1 MELRSFVVKLWG
13 HEFFRF
19 LVTGGI
25 NTVFGY
31 SVYSLLTFIGLHY
44 TLVVL
49 LGQISGILFN
59 FNTTGRIVFNNT
71 NPRLLYRFAVVYLV
85 MYILNVFFLGLLV
98 RINFNMY
105 FSGAILILPMALVS
119 LFLFK
124 IFVFSN
130 NH

>member
-1 MELRSFVVKLWG
+1 MELRSFLVKIWG

-19 LVTGGI
+19 LVTGVI

-31 SVYSLLTFIGLHY
+31 SIYSLLTFIGLHY

-49 LGQISGILFN
+49 LGQIIGILFN
-59 FNTTGRIVFNNT
+59 FNTTGKIVFNNT
-71 NPRLLYRFAVVYLV
+71 NPRLLYRFAGVYLV
-85 MYILNVFFLGLLV
+85 MYILNVFFLGLFV

>member
-1 MELRSFVVKLWG
+1 MELRSFVVKIWG

-19 LVTGGI
+19 LVTGVI

-31 SVYSLLTFIGLHY
+31 SIYSLLTFIGLHY

-49 LGQISGILFN
+49 LGQIIGILFN
-59 FNTTGRIVFNNT
+59 FNTTGKIVFNNT
-71 NPRLLYRFAVVYLV
+71 NPRLLYRFAGVYLV
-85 MYILNVFFLGLLV
+85 MYILNVFFLGLFV